1 MPEKQE
7 RTIKILI
14 GLLITIIFVTKDNS
28 TLTHG

>member
-7 RTIKILI
+7 RTKNILI
-14 GLLITIIFVTKDNS
+14 GLLIIIIFITKDNS